1 MSWLS
6 LWRAVGGAAC
16 ASGLPRALMPG
27 RDVERSERLGEAPA
41 TGGEA
46 PLWVHA
52 ASVGETIAAASLV
65 RAVRQLAPRPVA
77 LSTTTATGRER
88 AHGLHPDFGPFH
100 APLDAPGPVTRAIE
114 RLRPAGYVALETE
127 LWPVLLDELARRNVP
142 WGIASGRLSP
152 RSFARMRWIAGLY
165 RHVLRTATAIAP
177 RTEDDAARFLALG
190 APPDAVRVTGDL
202 KEDREA
208 QAWEAPPSGG
218 PRWIAACTRPGEEPI
233 VLEALALLA
242 AERAGGELALA
253 PRHPERFAEVE
264 ALCRRTPFAVRSW
277 RERAAAAPPGWSIL
291 LVDEMGVLDEA
302 YRRASCAFVGG
313 SLVALGGHSPW
324 EAAAAGRPV
333 ITGPHVATC
342 GDAVMA
348 LRVAGAAGEVR
359 SAAELAAAVTTYLAD
374 PSAVERAG
382 RAAQETLRARSGAGR
397 ATVAF
402 FLERGLLR

>member
-1 MSWLS
+1 VSWLS
-6 LWRAVGGAAC
+6 LWRGLGGAAC
-16 ASGLPRALMPG
+16 ASGLPHVLLRG
-27 RDVERSERLGEAPA
+27 REVERSERLGEAPV
-41 TGGEA
+41 TRGEA

-65 RAVRQLAPRPVA
+65 RAVRQLAARPVA

-88 AHGLHPDFGPFH
+88 ARALRPDLGPFH
-100 APLDAPGPVTRAIE
+100 APIDAPVPVTRAIE
-114 RLRPAGYVALETE
+114 RLRPAAYVALETE
-127 LWPVLLDELARRNVP
+127 LWPTLLDELARRGVP

-152 RSFARMRWIAGLY
+152 RSFGRMRWIGGLY
-165 RHVLRTATAIAP
+165 RDVLRTATAIAA
-177 RTEDDAARFLALG
+177 RTGDDAARFLALG
-190 APPDAVRVTGDL
+190 APGDAVRVTGDL
-202 KEDREA
+202 KEEREVG
-208 QAWEAPPSGG
+208 AWEAPPAGG
-218 PRWIAACTRPGEEPI
+218 PRWVAACTRPGEEPI

-242 AERAGGELALA
+242 DGRAGGELALA
-253 PRHPERFAEVE
+253 PRHPERFADVE
-264 ALCRRTPFAVRSW
+264 ALCRRTPFAVRPW
-277 RERAAAAPPGWSIL
+277 RERHAPPPPGWSIL

-333 ITGPHVATC
+333 LMGPHVATC
-342 GDAVMA
+342 RDAVMG
-348 LRVAGAAGEVR
+348 LRAAGAGVEVR

-374 PSAVERAG
+374 PALVERAG

-397 ATVAF
+397 ETVAF